1 MRYLAMKLVNK
12 KILTLLFYYM
22 VSIPIGFFGVFF
34 LGQSWFVIVAL
45 LSIATPIMHWLT
57 R

>member
-1 MRYLAMKLVNK
+1 MKLVNK